1 MLRRCARRVQGKGAA
16 VSKAAD
22 CGRCVAL
29 GAADAAHPKATVVVA
44 VYNIE
49 RYVGACL
56 ESVCAQTERDIEI
69 LAVDDGST
77 DASGAIVAAAAAR
90 DGRIRV
96 LTKENGGLS
105 SARNAGIEAARGTV
119 VLFVDGDDLLEPQA
133 VERVLAAFSAHD
145 PDVVTF
151 GARCFPEG
159 AAASWTVECLSPVAG
174 AYEAGDL
181 DVLYRYDTKPYV
193 WRSAF
198 SRRLLQGCD
207 LRFDESLRFG
217 EDMLFYFEAY
227 PQSRRTVVIE
237 DKLYAY
243 RVARTG
249 SLMDASAA
257 DLALKVGKHLDIV
270 ERIVASWRRRGWLA
284 GRGARLLDW
293 ALEFLSRD
301 LFACENGDMN
311 RLAARL
317 GQVLGPCLADGSAEG
332 IDPASRQLL
341 ERLASGRPLGA
352 LEAKAVL
359 WRYYRHRMGWRF
371 CLDKLRGAYDA

>member
-1 MLRRCARRVQGKGAA
+1 M
-16 VSKAAD
+16 SKAAD
-22 CGRCVAL
+22 FGGDCASTTL
-29 GAADAAHPKATVVVA
+29 ASLAAPKASIVIP
-44 VYNIE
+44 VYNVE

-69 LAVDDGST
+69 VAVDDGST
-77 DASGAIVAAAAAR
+77 DGSGAIVAAAAVR

-96 LTKENGGLS
+96 LAKENGGLS
-105 SARNAGIEAARGTV
+105 SARNAGIAAARGAV

-133 VERVLAAFSAHD
+133 VERVLAAFFAHD
-145 PDVVTF
+145 SDVVTF

-174 AYEAGDL
+174 TYEAGDL

-198 SRRLLQGCD
+198 SRRLLMGCD

-270 ERIVASWRRRGWLA
+270 ERIVASWRRRGWLEE
-284 GRGARLLDW
+284 RGAGLLDW

-301 LFACENGDMN
+301 LFACESGDMN
-311 RLAARL
+311 RLASRL

-332 IDPASRQLL
+332 MDPASRQLL
-341 ERLASGRPLGA
+341 ERLASGRPLGP

-371 CLDKLRGAYDA
+371 CLDKLRGRYDV